1 MIGYEL
7 GLKVMLAQT
16 GLQGPIK
23 NVKGPSDAAMPR
35 QNALRLAAL
44 LECCLWRKP
53 FKYHAFL
60 CIPFGYHPWPR
71 HTIQKVSHY
80 NKK

>member
-1 MIGYEL
+1 MCVWVAGGLLESRWDMMGAMIGYEL

-44 LECCLWRKP
+44 LECCLCGLLR
-53 FKYHAFL
+53 L
-60 CIPFGYHPWPR
+60 
-71 HTIQKVSHY
+71 
-80 NKK
+80 